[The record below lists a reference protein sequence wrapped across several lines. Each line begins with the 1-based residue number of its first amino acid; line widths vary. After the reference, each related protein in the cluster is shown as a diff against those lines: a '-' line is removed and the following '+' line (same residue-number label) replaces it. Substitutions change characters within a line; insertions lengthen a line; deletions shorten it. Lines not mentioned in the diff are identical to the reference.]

1 MLEPFDIAKELI
13 KNQLNSSNQ
22 YLLQIEKLNAV
33 LSVHTVRGQQ
43 VLNQPWH
50 YEIIFTSNNKQL
62 TADVFL
68 TQKARLTFQ
77 PQPTHLLS
85 TQLSSLT
92 QPTLPR
98 TLHGV
103 ITEFS
108 QLSVNKQQAQYK
120 VILAPRLAL
129 LGLHRY
135 SAIYQHQS
143 VMAVVE
149 QILRKHG
156 FTGIDYRLELHD
168 TYPMREFITQWQE
181 SDLEFIQRILA
192 DIGVWFCF
200 ETDSKHGCE
209 VMVISDGEQGYNNHG
224 TIVYQQ
230 PSGNVDSHIESIWD
244 LQQHSKTVP
253 QSVRVQDY
261 NYREAS
267 NDMLAEVNSQP
278 DDSTT
283 HGTQYLYDQHYKQK
297 GDKQTVET
305 GAWYAQI
312 RHQQHISQQL
322 IITGKSN
329 HYHLAPGQR
338 IILSQHPLQANLNEG
353 LIILSTKGHGN
364 RTDSYLIEFT
374 AIPFNLLKPYRPPVL
389 PMPTISGTLPAT
401 ITSPDNDT
409 YGYIDT
415 QGRYRVK
422 FNFDLSNWKNGEES
436 LWLRL
441 AKPYAGETY
450 GFHFPLIDGTGV
462 AIAFTDGN
470 PNRPYIAHALHD
482 SDHPDHVSTANK
494 HRNVI
499 RTPANNKLRM
509 DDKRGQEHIKLATE
523 YGKTQ
528 LNLGH
533 LVDSEKTKRGEG
545 FELRTDQWGAVRAAK
560 GIYLTTTAQEKA
572 ADQQLEMNDS
582 VKQIQKSLDISCA
595 LIGSSK
601 VAGAQPAEINEQQD
615 LLSATQQLQKSTVVI
630 HGEQG
635 IAHTTP
641 KSIQSAANENIIVT
655 AGKHASINIFKKL
668 SMAAGEMVSIFA
680 HKLGIK
686 LIAASGRVQI
696 QAQSDEMELTSQK
709 NMFITS
715 SGGKV
720 TINAQNELLL
730 LSGGGGIRIKDGTI
744 ELIAPTSI
752 LQKTALL
759 SYSGAESIKHV
770 VPSFA
775 KGSFARKFKLHFK
788 GSPSQLLTNHPY
800 RIYFSDGSTQE
811 GVTDANG
818 ETPLIPMTELEQ
830 LKIEILEKD

>member
-1 MLEPFDIAKELI
+1 MLHLI
-13 KNQLNSSNQ
+13 T
-22 YLLQIEKLNAV
+22 KLSIDGIKHLSE
-33 LSVHTVRGQQ
+33 LSVLCLKTQET
-43 VLNQPWH
+43 LNKPWR

-62 TADVFL
+62 TADAIL
-68 TQKARLTFQ
+68 TQKASLTFQ
-77 PQPTHLLS
+77 PKPHHLLS
-85 TQLSSLT
+85 MQLSTLT
-92 QPTLPR
+92 LPTLPR

-143 VMAVVE
+143 VIAVVE

-156 FTGIDYRLELHD
+156 FTGIDYRLELRN

-209 VMVISDGEQGYNNHG
+209 VMVISDGEQGYHHYG
-224 TIVYQQ
+224 MIVYQQ
-230 PSGNVDSHIESIWD
+230 PSGTVDSHIESIWD

-278 DDSTT
+278 DDNTT

-353 LIILSTKGHGN
+353 LIILSTQGHGN

-450 GFHFPLIDGTGV
+450 GFHFPLIDGTG
-462 AIAFTDGN
+462 
-470 PNRPYIAHALHD
+470 
-482 SDHPDHVSTANK
+482 
-494 HRNVI
+494 
-499 RTPANNKLRM
+499 
-509 DDKRGQEHIKLATE
+509 GQ
-523 YGKTQ
+523 
-528 LNLGH
+528 
-533 LVDSEKTKRGEG
+533 
-545 FELRTDQWGAVRAAK
+545 
-560 GIYLTTTAQEKA
+560 
-572 ADQQLEMNDS
+572 
-582 VKQIQKSLDISCA
+582 
-595 LIGSSK
+595 
-601 VAGAQPAEINEQQD
+601 
-615 LLSATQQLQKSTVVI
+615 
-630 HGEQG
+630 
-635 IAHTTP
+635 
-641 KSIQSAANENIIVT
+641 
-655 AGKHASINIFKKL
+655 
-668 SMAAGEMVSIFA
+668 
-680 HKLGIK
+680 
-686 LIAASGRVQI
+686 
-696 QAQSDEMELTSQK
+696 
-709 NMFITS
+709 
-715 SGGKV
+715 
-720 TINAQNELLL
+720 
-730 LSGGGGIRIKDGTI
+730 
-744 ELIAPTSI
+744 
-752 LQKTALL
+752 
-759 SYSGAESIKHV
+759 
-770 VPSFA
+770 
-775 KGSFARKFKLHFK
+775 
-788 GSPSQLLTNHPY
+788 
-800 RIYFSDGSTQE
+800 
-811 GVTDANG
+811 
-818 ETPLIPMTELEQ
+818 
-830 LKIEILEKD
+830 

>member
-1 MLEPFDIAKELI
+1 
-13 KNQLNSSNQ
+13 
-22 YLLQIEKLNAV
+22 
-33 LSVHTVRGQQ
+33 
-43 VLNQPWH
+43 
-50 YEIIFTSNNKQL
+50 
-62 TADVFL
+62 
-68 TQKARLTFQ
+68 
-77 PQPTHLLS
+77 
-85 TQLSSLT
+85 
-92 QPTLPR
+92 
-98 TLHGV
+98 
-103 ITEFS
+103 
-108 QLSVNKQQAQYK
+108 
-120 VILAPRLAL
+120 
-129 LGLHRY
+129 
-135 SAIYQHQS
+135 
-143 VMAVVE
+143 
-149 QILRKHG
+149 
-156 FTGIDYRLELHD
+156 
-168 TYPMREFITQWQE
+168 
-181 SDLEFIQRILA
+181 
-192 DIGVWFCF
+192 
-200 ETDSKHGCE
+200 
-209 VMVISDGEQGYNNHG
+209 
-224 TIVYQQ
+224 
-230 PSGNVDSHIESIWD
+230 
-244 LQQHSKTVP
+244 
-253 QSVRVQDY
+253 
-261 NYREAS
+261 
-267 NDMLAEVNSQP
+267 
-278 DDSTT
+278 
-283 HGTQYLYDQHYKQK
+283 
-297 GDKQTVET
+297 
-305 GAWYAQI
+305 
-312 RHQQHISQQL
+312 
-322 IITGKSN
+322 
-329 HYHLAPGQR
+329 
-338 IILSQHPLQANLNEG
+338 
-353 LIILSTKGHGN
+353 
-364 RTDSYLIEFT
+364 
-374 AIPFNLLKPYRPPVL
+374 
-389 PMPTISGTLPAT
+389 
-401 ITSPDNDT
+401 
-409 YGYIDT
+409 
-415 QGRYRVK
+415 
-422 FNFDLSNWKNGEES
+422 
-436 LWLRL
+436 
-441 AKPYAGETY
+441 
-450 GFHFPLIDGTGV
+450 
-462 AIAFTDGN
+462 
-470 PNRPYIAHALHD
+470 
-482 SDHPDHVSTANK
+482 
-494 HRNVI
+494 
-499 RTPANNKLRM
+499 
-509 DDKRGQEHIKLATE
+509 E

-720 TINAQNELLL
+720 
-730 LSGGGGIRIKDGTI
+730 IRIKDGTI